1 MSPYLLGIG
10 EMNPTYLEE
19 FTGVLVDVV
28 DADAASE
35 DADVEADAEI
45 GGQHGKAG
53 AVLLEDHLALEE
65 DALGGAAVHLARLT
79 DHDRVVLQ
87 VVQNYQLANAVVLKA
102 ALHNRLLEV
111 TIKSEHL
118 YIINKFI

>member
-1 MSPYLLGIG
+1 MKWILS
-10 EMNPTYLEE
+10 YLEE

-45 GGQHGKAG
+45 GGQHGEAG

-65 DALGGAAVHLARLT
+65 DALGGAAVDLARLA
-79 DHDRVVLQ
+79 DHD
-87 VVQNYQLANAVVLKA
+87 K
-102 ALHNRLLEV
+102 
-111 TIKSEHL
+111 
-118 YIINKFI
+118 

>member
-1 MSPYLLGIG
+1 VKWILS
-10 EMNPTYLEE
+10 YLEE

-45 GGQHGKAG
+45 GGQHGEAG

-65 DALGGAAVHLARLT
+65 DALKERERKRETASDTGV
-79 DHDRVVLQ
+79 
-87 VVQNYQLANAVVLKA
+87 K
-102 ALHNRLLEV
+102 
-111 TIKSEHL
+111 
-118 YIINKFI
+118 